1 MGKLTLTNRQRKLLV
16 MLFACGQELDVRR
29 MTHVLQLQHPGDVRR
44 TLHSMSLK
52 GWVKHRIET
61 ARESE
66 GRSIPRTLWRITH
79 KGVCIIAGH
88 EGYVPVVVRQGPP
101 YGALF
106 FGDPWDAPV
115 TDDGTQ
121 VATPV
126 GQRCYDCLETIGNG
140 DQGFIRGGVD
150 IDRNAVVTFIHREC
164 DMLGIVGHMVGVCP
178 CTNPRGTRREQGA
191 EVLRRWAARSS
202 G

>member
-1 MGKLTLTNRQRKLLV
+1 MLRLTERQRKLLV
-16 MLFACGQELDVRR
+16 MLYAGGPELDTRR
-29 MTHVLQLQHPGDVRR
+29 MAHVLQVRTAGDIRR
-44 TLHSMSLK
+44 TLYSMGLK
-52 GWVKHRIET
+52 GWVAHRTET
-61 ARESE
+61 AREAVGKARPSL
-66 GRSIPRTLWRITH
+66 LWRITH

-101 YGALF
+101 YGALY

-178 CTNPRGTRREQGA
+178 CTSPTGTRREQGV